1 MNVAKGMKNGLS
13 RLRVKQSSFAASLAS
28 RLLVGVAT
36 LAAGVVLLRSLPD
49 LIRYMRARRM

>member
-1 MNVAKGMKNGLS
+1 MINKRMKNGLN
-13 RLRVKQSSFAASLAS
+13 RLRMKRSSLGASLAS

-49 LIRYMRARRM
+49 LIRYLRVRRM

>member
-1 MNVAKGMKNGLS
+1 MKNGITR
-13 RLRVKQSSFAASLAS
+13 RLKQQQASIVS

>member
-1 MNVAKGMKNGLS
+1 MLMNGKNRLS
-13 RLRVKQSSFAASLAS
+13 HKRVSIAS